1 MFEKARC
8 LASIL
13 LIMVWFFSGC
23 TLQQA
28 VPDNQKGDKTLE
40 RAATGVFRHKWW
52 NYFERALSHAEGRRF
67 DEAVSDLNAALGQR
81 DRDQRMARTYGM
93 HFIDYFPHRE
103 LGIIYFE
110 TGDFE
115 AARVSLE
122 RSLEEYPS
130 AKARFYLDRVRRQ
143 LIRESGEIIHPP
155 QLAFSFKD
163 DVIWSRED
171 PLVVEGIARDRHY
184 VMAVNVAGKPVFAAG
199 AQKEFPFR
207 SALSLPQG
215 THGVTVQAVNL
226 AGKTTSRTVTVHIDR
241 QGPLIAL
248 SDIRP
253 DGENDDAVFRVD
265 GMLWD
270 PAGVATADINADPL
284 PLRSGQQQYRFS
296 YRTGPG
302 TPTLRIRAS
311 DRLGNN
317 TVAEI
322 NLLEMAAAIR
332 PHVLLAASEM
342 SSLAGILSPRDR
354 VAPEIEMKDWQ
365 ASQVVYMDKIFLE
378 GKIRDNGSV
387 ADFAINGKS
396 LHPPK
401 GRLVF
406 FNQVV
411 PLEAGT
417 NTFLVEAQDSAGNRT
432 VSTFEV
438 IRRIP
443 QAFQLEERL
452 KVSVFPFDRGDS
464 PSAHGSIFQD
474 YLISALV
481 EQQRFRIVERNL
493 LESILQELQLSRAGI
508 VDRKTA
514 LKVGQLVAAQ
524 SIIAGSIVETRNGI
538 EIVSR
543 MIDTETSEI
552 LATED
557 VYADLKGGAALST
570 LAQGLAIK
578 YHHDFPL
585 VEGIVISADGNVI
598 LTDIGSEKIKLRQRV
613 IVYREAQVRHPVSQR
628 ILGTDKQILC
638 RARITQVQ
646 KEMSKARLVE
656 EPPVTVEPLQKV
668 IAE

>member
-1 MFEKARC
+1 MSGKARC

-13 LIMVWFFSGC
+13 LIMVWFCSGC
-23 TLQQA
+23 TLQQTA
-28 VPDNQKGDKTLE
+28 PDDQKGDKAFE
-40 RAATGVFRHKWW
+40 RTASGVFRHKWW
-52 NYFERALSHAEGRRF
+52 NYFERALSHAEARRF
-67 DEAVSDLNAALGQR
+67 DEAVGDLNAALDQR

-103 LGIIYFE
+103 LGIIFFE

-130 AKARFYLDRVRRQ
+130 AKARFYLDRVRQQ

-155 QLAFSFKD
+155 QLALSIED

-171 PLVVEGIARDRHY
+171 PLVIEGVARDRHY
-184 VMAVNVAGKPVFAAG
+184 VMGVNVAGKPVFAAG

-207 SALSLPQG
+207 SALSLQQG
-215 THGVTVQAVNL
+215 THGITVRAVNL
-226 AGKTTSRTVTVHIDR
+226 AGKATSRTVTVHIDR
-241 QGPLIAL
+241 QGPMIAL

-253 DGENDDAVFRVD
+253 DGDDDAVFRVD
-265 GMLWD
+265 GMVWD
-270 PAGVATADINADPL
+270 PAGIALADINADPL

-302 TPTLRIRAS
+302 TPTLRIHAS
-311 DRLGNN
+311 DRLGNS
-317 TVAEI
+317 TVAEM
-322 NLLEMAAAIR
+322 NLDEMAAAIQPR
-332 PHVLLAASEM
+332 PLLAASDI
-342 SSLAGILSPRDR
+342 SSLAGILSPRDKT
-354 VAPEIEMKDWQ
+354 APEIELKDWQ

-387 ADFAINGKS
+387 ADCAINGKS
-396 LHPPK
+396 IHPPK

-411 PLEAGT
+411 PLEPGT
-417 NTFLVEAQDSAGNRT
+417 NTFLVEAQDNAGNRT

-452 KVSVFPFDRGDS
+452 KVSVFPFSLGET
-464 PSAHGSIFQD
+464 PSAYGSLFQD

-481 EQQRFRIVERNL
+481 DQQRFRIVERNL
-493 LESILQELQLSRAGI
+493 LESILQEQRLSQTGI

-524 SIIAGSIVETRNGI
+524 SIIAGSIIETRNGI

-557 VYADLKGGAALST
+557 VYADVKGGAALST
-570 LAQGLAIK
+570 LARGLAIK

-585 VEGIVISADGNVI
+585 VEGIVINADGNVI

-628 ILGTDKQILC
+628 VLGTDKQILC

-656 EPPVTVEPLQKV
+656 DPPVAVEPLQKV